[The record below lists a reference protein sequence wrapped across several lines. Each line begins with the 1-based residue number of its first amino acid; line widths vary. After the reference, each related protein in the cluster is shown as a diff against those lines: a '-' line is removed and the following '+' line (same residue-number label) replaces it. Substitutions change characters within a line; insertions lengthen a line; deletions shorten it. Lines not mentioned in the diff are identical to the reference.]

1 MTSFHAIVSHT
12 LYFNTAQRVLNR
24 YKPTSLLLMSITLI
38 YMCCACCPDWL
49 PLPTQSA
56 WANPAIETIVED
68 QMLSPVT
75 LVLASSEK
83 DGPNADD
90 HAPIGVMGDHTHK
103 KGEWMLS
110 YRYMYMRMSGMRSG
124 GQNLSKQQV
133 HRDYMVT
140 PTTMDMH
147 MHMLGGM
154 YSPHD
159 KVTLMAMVPIIQQE
173 MNHETRMGTTFKTRS
188 WGVGDTRLSALIPI
202 LQKDHHEVVV
212 NPGISI
218 PTGSINQRDNTP
230 MGDNRKL
237 PYPMQLGS
245 GTYDLIPSIT
255 YRGKHGKI
263 GWGVQTGGTIRL
275 GRNDEQYRLG
285 NRAHLTPWVSY
296 QPAKGISTSLRLKG
310 QTWGHVRG
318 EDADLNSNVVPTA
331 NPQSLSGKRVDL
343 IAGINFLKP
352 SGIFKNHRLAVE
364 FGVPIYQNLD
374 GPQLETD
381 FYVTAGWQWSVK

>member
-1 MTSFHAIVSHT
+1 MP
-12 LYFNTAQRVLNR
+12 LFNPLNSLKSTQKTATALIA
-24 YKPTSLLLMSITLI
+24 LSIML
-38 YMCCACCPDWL
+38 CCPCCPDWL
-49 PLPTQSA
+49 PIPQQSV
-56 WANPAIETIVED
+56 WANPAIETIAED

-75 LVLASSEK
+75 LVLASS
-83 DGPNADD
+83 DGGLLSTGADD
-90 HAPIGVMGDHTHK
+90 HAPIGVMGDHAHK

-133 HRDYMVT
+133 HRDYMVS

-173 MNHETRMGTTFKTRS
+173 MDHETRNGTEFTTRS
-188 WGVGDTRLSALIPI
+188 WGVGDTRLSALIPV
-202 LQKDHHEVVV
+202 LKREHHEVILS
-212 NPGISI
+212 PGISL

-230 MGDNRKL
+230 MGDNQKL

-245 GTYDLIPSIT
+245 GTYDLIPSVT
-255 YRGKHGKI
+255 YRGKHGKL
-263 GWGVQTGGTIRL
+263 GWGAQAGGTIRL

-285 NRAHLTPWVSY
+285 NTAHLTPWVSY
-296 QPAKGISTSLRLKG
+296 QPYKGISTSLRLKG

-318 EDADLNSNVVPTA
+318 GDADLNSNVVPTA
-331 NPQSLSGKRVDL
+331 NQHSLGGKRIDL
-343 IAGINFLKP
+343 IAGVNLLK
-352 SGIFKNHRLAVE
+352 STGIFKNHRLAVE